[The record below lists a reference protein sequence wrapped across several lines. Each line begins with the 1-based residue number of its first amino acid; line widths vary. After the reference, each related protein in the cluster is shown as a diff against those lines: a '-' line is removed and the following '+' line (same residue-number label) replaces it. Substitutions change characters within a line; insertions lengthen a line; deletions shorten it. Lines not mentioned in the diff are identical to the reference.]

1 MFLFLE
7 NRPLS
12 STKLPPT
19 TKISCRLFSH
29 NCQLYPCQPV
39 YHYTS
44 FMKKEHDQTLQE
56 RNPSIKNSNLNSKPS
71 RLQNLFLNIQE
82 KKYQPNRRQL
92 AVTINNQ
99 HHLVHR
105 YVSMERTMKHLNE
118 QSRLL
123 HERLADK
130 KTFGYIKERQY
141 ELRQA
146 IQRHLKISAK
156 FCA

>member
-1 MFLFLE
+1 
-7 NRPLS
+7 
-12 STKLPPT
+12 
-19 TKISCRLFSH
+19 
-29 NCQLYPCQPV
+29 
-39 YHYTS
+39 
-44 FMKKEHDQTLQE
+44 MKKEHDQTLKE
-56 RNPSIKNSNLNSKPS
+56 RNPSSKNSNLNSNRS
-71 RLQNLFLNIQE
+71 HLQNLFLNIQE

-99 HHLVHR
+99 NHLVHR
-105 YVSMERTMKHLNE
+105 YVSMERTMTHLNE